1 MNTMKFKLIMLLCF
15 VSTSLVAQID
25 RSTMPKPGPAPEIN
39 LGEPDTFKMDNGL
52 EVLVVEDH
60 KLPRVSVRL
69 VIDNKPHKEDKPGIS
84 SLTSALMGTGT
95 KNMSKDEYNEEIEFL
110 GATVNL
116 GSGYAYASSLKKYF
130 PRVFELMADGA
141 LNPVFTQEEFDA
153 EKAKLIEGIKSNDK
167 NVGAMAGRVSSV
179 LAYSVNHPYGQ
190 FTTEESV
197 EKITLEDVKNYYRN
211 FFVPGNSYMAFIG
224 DIDKKEAKKLVDDYF
239 KKWKTERAPEFT
251 LPEPKKAQ
259 YRQIDF
265 VNMSNA
271 VQSEIIAQNT
281 VDLQMSDED
290 YFPVLVA
297 NQILGGSF
305 GSYLNMNLREDKGY
319 TYGARSSIG
328 ADRYAARFRASVSVR
343 NEVTDSAVVE
353 ILNEIKRIRTEPVDA
368 QKLEDTKKK
377 FAGNFV
383 LRLEQPSTV
392 ANYALNIRTENL
404 PEDFYKTY
412 LQKINA
418 VTQDDVMRVAA
429 KYFDIDK
436 LQIVVAGKGAEV
448 VENLENVEFEGKSV
462 PVLYYDTYGKKIDKP
477 EFNKALPEDVSVQTV
492 FDDYIEAIGGV
503 ENVKAIDNVVMKGK
517 MNAMGQSLDVE
528 MVNTQNDEFFMQ
540 MSMPG
545 MTIMKTVFDGE
556 SGYSEQQGQRKD
568 MTPEEIEQTKL
579 TSGVFPELKDASP
592 FELVA
597 IESTEEGDAY
607 VIQTSEK
614 KKTFYSVETGLKI
627 KEVEVMEQMGQT
639 MESTTKYADYK
650 AVNEVLFPHTII
662 QSVGPQNFEMKM
674 NEIMVNQEVPADKF
688 Q

>member
-1 MNTMKFKLIMLLCF
+1 
-15 VSTSLVAQID
+15 
-25 RSTMPKPGPAPEIN
+25 MPEPGPAPEIN
-39 LGEPDTFKMDNGL
+39 LGEPDTFDMRNGL

-69 VIDNKPHKEDKPGIS
+69 VIDNKPHRVENPGVAT
-84 SLTSALMGTGT
+84 LTSALLGTGT
-95 KNMSKDEYNEEIEFL
+95 ETMSKDEYNEEVEFL
-110 GATVNL
+110 GANVSI
-116 GSGYAYASSLKKYF
+116 GAEFASASSLKKYF

-153 EKAKLIEGIKSNDK
+153 EKEKLIEGLKADAK
-167 NVGAMAGRVSSV
+167 NVGAIAGRVSSV
-179 LAYSVNHPYGQ
+179 LAYSTNHPYGQ
-190 FTTEESV
+190 YTTEESV
-197 EKITLEDVKNYYRN
+197 EKITLQDVQNYYRN
-211 FFVPGNSYMAFIG
+211 YFVPENAYMAFIG
-224 DIDKKEAKKLVDDYF
+224 DIDKKEAKKLVKEYF
-239 KKWKTERAPEFT
+239 KVWKAEKAPEFS

-281 VDLQMSDED
+281 VDLKMTDAD

-328 ADRYAARFRASVSVR
+328 ADRYASRFRASVSVR

-353 ILNEIKRIRTEPVDA
+353 ILKEIKRIRTEPVDA

-383 LRLEQPSTV
+383 LRLERPSTV
-392 ANYALNIRTENL
+392 ASYALNIRTENL

-418 VTQDDVMRVAA
+418 VTQEDVQRVAS
-429 KYFDIDK
+429 KYFDINH
-436 LQIVVAGKGAEV
+436 LQIVIAGKGAEV
-448 VENLENVEFEGKSV
+448 VENLEKVEFEGKSV
-462 PVLYYDTYGKKIDKP
+462 PVLYYDKYGKKTDKP
-477 EFNKALPEDVSVQTV
+477 EFNKPLPEGVTVQTV
-492 FDDYIEAIGGV
+492 FDDYIKAIGGEEKIAEI
-503 ENVKAIDNVVMKGK
+503 ENAVMKGK
-517 MNAMGQSLDVE
+517 MSAMGRSLDVE
-528 MVNTQNDEFFMQ
+528 MVSTQKDEFFMQ
-540 MSMPG
+540 ISMPG

-556 SGYSEQQGQRKD
+556 SGYNEQQGQRKE

-579 TSGVFPELKDASP
+579 TSGIFPELKDPSP

-597 IESTEEGDAY
+597 IESTEKGDAY
-607 VIQTSEK
+607 VIQVSEK
-614 KKTFYSVETGLKI
+614 KKTFYNVESGLKI
-627 KEVEVMEQMGQT
+627 KDVEVLEQMGQT
-639 MESTTKYADYK
+639 MESTTKYGDYK
-650 AVNEVLFPHTII
+650 PVKGIMFPHLMT
-662 QSVGPQNFEMKM
+662 QSVGPQNFDIKFE
-674 NEIMVNQEVPADKF
+674 EVLVNQDISEEKF